1 MQDSPTQGGAV
12 AQTASST
19 ILDPAH
25 PESWAAVPFDQ
36 LFSLGREEVE
46 AAQQAAFE
54 VRFDALR
61 PKLEALDKLATRQG
75 FDQVGSVY
83 DAIPVFFDHRVL
95 KSYPLSLIEKGQY
108 DRLTKWFQR
117 LTTHDL
123 SDISLDG
130 VDSLDTWMDRL
141 EEHGMIIGHST
152 GTTGKLSF
160 VPRSQVE
167 WPAWSTANFEMLRCL
182 TGVDFRQEKIPY
194 FTTGY
199 RTGHQ
204 MMMKM
209 VYLFACAQAGG
220 DENRHCLYEHGISA
234 DLLSLMG
241 RFRTAEARGEADK
254 LKIDPR
260 LLDQRAALIEA
271 NANREQDME
280 IWFKKLAEEY
290 RGQRVRIGG
299 GFADLTRLAIKAKQ
313 DGFRCEFSPDSILIS
328 GGGMKGYKDA
338 PPDWK
343 QRILDFL
350 GMERMYTHYGMSEN
364 MGQAPQCT
372 EGFFHFFPYTLPII
386 LDEDFVPLPREGVQ
400 TGRMALFD
408 FLAETYW
415 GGFISGDRVTI
426 RWDGDCACGWPN
438 PRIESEIVRFSDLAG
453 VEDDKLTCAGTVKAY
468 SDFMDYVGTI

>member
-1 MQDSPTQGGAV
+1 MVHDTSSAV
-12 AQTASST
+12 
-19 ILDPAH
+19 LDPTR
-25 PESWAAVPFDQ
+25 PAAWSALPFET
-36 LFSLGREEVE
+36 LLSLRRDEVA

-54 VRFDALR
+54 LRFESLR

-75 FDQVGSVY
+75 VDHVGSVY

-108 DRLTKWFQR
+108 DRLTKWLQR
-117 LTTHDL
+117 LTAHDL
-123 SDISLDG
+123 STISLEG
-130 VDSLDTWMDRL
+130 VHSLDSWIDRL

-160 VPRSQVE
+160 VPRSQTE
-167 WPAWSTANFEMLRCL
+167 WPAWSDAYFEMLRSI
-182 TGVDFRQEKIPY
+182 TGIDFRREKIPY
-194 FTTGY
+194 FTAGY

-204 MMMKM
+204 MMVKM
-209 VYLFACAQAGG
+209 QYLFACAAAGG
-220 DENRHCLYEHGISA
+220 DENRYPLYDRSISA

-241 RFRTAEARGEADK
+241 RMKAAEERGDLDTLE
-254 LKIDPR
+254 IDPR
-260 LLDQRAALIEA
+260 LLEERAILIQT
-271 NANREQDME
+271 NASREDDLE
-280 IWFKKLAEEY
+280 RWFTKLAGDF

-299 GFADLTRLAIKAKQ
+299 GFADLTRLALKAEV
-313 DGFRCEFSPDSILIS
+313 DGFKCDFAAGSILIA

-338 PPDWK
+338 PPDWE
-343 QRILDFL
+343 QRIKNFL
-350 GMERMYTHYGMSEN
+350 GIDRMYSHYGMSEN
-364 MGQAPQCT
+364 MGQAPRCE
-372 EGFFHFFPYTLPII
+372 EGFFHFFPYTLPIV

-415 GGFISGDRVTI
+415 GGFISGDRVTV
-426 RWDGDCACGWPN
+426 RWDGDCPCGWPN
-438 PRIESEIVRFSDLAG
+438 PRIESHIVRFSELEG

>member
-1 MQDSPTQGGAV
+1 MV
-12 AQTASST
+12 HTASKT
-19 ILDPAH
+19 LDPSNPA
-25 PESWAAVPFDQ
+25 SWSSLPFET
-36 LFSLGREEVE
+36 LLSLPRDEVE

-54 VRFDALR
+54 LRFNSLR
-61 PKLEALDKLATRQG
+61 PRLEALDKLATRQG
-75 FDQVGSVY
+75 YEKPGPVH

-108 DRLTKWFQR
+108 DRLTRWLQR

-123 SDISLDG
+123 APIRLEGVRSLD
-130 VDSLDTWMDRL
+130 SWIDRL

-160 VPRSQVE
+160 VPRSQTE
-167 WPAWSTANFEMLRCL
+167 WPAWKAAYFEMLRSL
-182 TGVDFRQEKIPY
+182 TGVDFLEETIPY

-204 MMMKM
+204 MMVKM
-209 VYLFACAQAGG
+209 QYLFAEAGAGG
-220 DENRHCLYEHGISA
+220 DANRHCLYDYAISA

-241 RFRTAEARGEADK
+241 RYRAAEERGELDRLQVDPK
-254 LKIDPR
+254 L
-260 LLDQRAALIEA
+260 LEERAALVRA
-271 NANREQDME
+271 NANREADLE
-280 IWFKKLAEEY
+280 AWFRTLAEEY
-290 RGQRVRIGG
+290 RGRRVRIGG
-299 GFADLTRLAIKAKQ
+299 GFADLTRLALKAEEQ
-313 DGFRCEFSPDSILIS
+313 GFGCGFAPGSVLIS

-338 PPDWK
+338 PADWE
-343 QRILDFL
+343 QRIKAFL
-350 GMERMYTHYGMSEN
+350 GIDTMHSHYGMSEN
-364 MGQAPQCT
+364 MGQAPMCP
-372 EGFFHFFPYTLPII
+372 EGFYHFFPYTLPIV
-386 LDEDFVPLPREGVQ
+386 LDDDFVALPRDGEQ

-426 RWDGDCACGWPN
+426 RWDGDCPCGRPN
-438 PRIESEIVRFSDLAG
+438 PRIEKEIVRFSELAG